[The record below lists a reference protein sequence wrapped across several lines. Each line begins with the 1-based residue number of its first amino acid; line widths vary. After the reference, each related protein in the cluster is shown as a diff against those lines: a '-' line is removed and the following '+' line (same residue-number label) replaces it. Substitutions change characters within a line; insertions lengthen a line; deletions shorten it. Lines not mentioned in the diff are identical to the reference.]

1 MWTWPVHFCRLPGI
15 TGEACDLG
23 KATYGC
29 GTLGKRV
36 PLSLRLCTVKR
47 VAGRTGREHAV
58 DKMLAPPE

>member
-1 MWTWPVHFCRLPGI
+1 M
-15 TGEACDLG
+15 
-23 KATYGC
+23 
-29 GTLGKRV
+29 GKRV